1 MNISRNYNRGKSF
14 RFSEWCSGIVYKNDD
29 FIQDFVEYKGVLYAC
44 VAPFT
49 SKFPDKSNDWELVV
63 DGVGAT
69 FIPHVDKD
77 GNLTWTN
84 DSNLDNPQGINLKGP
99 AGDPGKDGIDGKD
112 GVDGKD
118 GKNGVD
124 GKDGKDGKDGVDGK
138 DGKNGV
144 DGKDGKDGLSAY
156 QIWLDAGNSGSEL
169 DFLNS
174 LKGNSIEQTVEWGF
188 WKN

>member
-29 FIQDFVEYKGVLYAC
+29 FTQDFVEYKGALYAC
-44 VAPFT
+44 VVPFT
-49 SKFPDKSNDWELVV
+49 SKLPDKSNDWDLVV

-69 FIPHVDKD
+69 FIPHIDKD

-84 DSNLDNPQGINLKGP
+84 DSNLDNPQGVNLKGP

-118 GKNGVD
+118 GA
-124 GKDGKDGKDGVDGK
+124 
-138 DGKNGV
+138 
-144 DGKDGKDGLSAY
+144 DGKDGLSAY
-156 QIWLDAGNSGSEL
+156 QIWLDNGNSGTEI

-174 LKGNSIEQTVEWGF
+174 LKGGSAEQFAEWDF
-188 WKN
+188 WKK

>member
-29 FIQDFVEYKGVLYAC
+29 FIQDFVEYKGALYAC

-49 SKFPDKSNDWELVV
+49 SKFPDVSSDWELVV

-99 AGDPGKDGIDGKD
+99 AGDPGKDG
-112 GVDGKD
+112 VDGKD
-118 GKNGVD
+118 GL
-124 GKDGKDGKDGVDGK
+124 DGKDGKDGVDGK
-138 DGKNGV
+138 DGK
-144 DGKDGKDGLSAY
+144 DGKDGLSAY
-156 QIWLDAGNSGSEL
+156 QIWVNEGHPEGTID
-169 DFLNS
+169 DFFNF
-174 LKGNSIEQTVEWGF
+174 LKEESTNQTSWDF

>member
-1 MNISRNYNRGKSF
+1 
-14 RFSEWCSGIVYKNDD
+14 V
-29 FIQDFVEYKGVLYAC
+29 
-44 VAPFT
+44 
-49 SKFPDKSNDWELVV
+49 LVV

-84 DSNLDNPQGINLKGP
+84 DSNLDNPQGVNLKGP

-112 GVDGKD
+112 GL
-118 GKNGVD
+118 
-124 GKDGKDGKDGVDGK
+124 DGKDGKDGVDGK
-138 DGKNGV
+138 DGA
-144 DGKDGKDGLSAY
+144 DGKDGLSAY
-156 QIWLDAGNSGSEL
+156 QIWVNAGHPEGTVD

-174 LKGNSIEQTVEWGF
+174 LKGESGEQTNWDF

>member
-14 RFSEWCSGIVYKNDD
+14 RFSEWCSGIVYKNND
-29 FIQDFVEYKGVLYAC
+29 FTQDFVKYKGVLYAC

-49 SKFPDKSNDWELVV
+49 SKLPDKSDDWELVV

-69 FIPHVDKD
+69 FIPHVDED

-84 DSNLDNPQGINLKGP
+84 DADLSNPTSINLKGP
-99 AGDPGKDGIDGKD
+99 S
-112 GVDGKD
+112 
-118 GKNGVD
+118 
-124 GKDGKDGKDGVDGK
+124 GKDGKDGKDGE
-138 DGKNGV
+138 
-144 DGKDGKDGLSAY
+144 DGLSAY
-156 QIWLDAGNSGSEL
+156 QIWLAQGNSGEIS

-174 LKGNSIEQTVEWGF
+174 LKGESVEQTTNWDF

>member
-29 FIQDFVEYKGVLYAC
+29 FTQDFVEYKGVLYAC

-49 SKFPDKSNDWELVV
+49 SKLPDKSNDWELVV

-84 DSNLDNPQGINLKGP
+84 DSDLENPQGINLRGP
-99 AGDPGKDGIDGKD
+99 A
-112 GVDGKD
+112 
-118 GKNGVD
+118 
-124 GKDGKDGKDGVDGK
+124 
-138 DGKNGV
+138 
-144 DGKDGKDGLSAY
+144 GKDGLSAY
-156 QIWLDAGNSGSEL
+156 QIWVNAGHPNGTVE
-169 DFLNS
+169 DFLES
-174 LKGNSIEQTVEWGF
+174 LKGTSGEISWNF
-188 WKN
+188 WKD

>member
-14 RFSEWCSGIVYKNDD
+14 RFSEWCSEIVYRNDD
-29 FIQDFVEYKGVLYAC
+29 FTQDFVEYKGALYAC
-44 VAPFT
+44 VVPFT
-49 SKFPDKSNDWELVV
+49 SKLPDKSDDWELVV

-69 FIPHVDKD
+69 FTPHIDED

-84 DSNLDNPQGINLKGP
+84 DSNLDNPQKVNLKGP
-99 AGDPGKDGIDGKD
+99 AGDPGKNGQDGKDGADGKDGINGKD

-118 GKNGVD
+118 GI
-124 GKDGKDGKDGVDGK
+124 
-138 DGKNGV
+138 
-144 DGKDGKDGLSAY
+144 DGKDGLSAY
-156 QIWLDAGNSGSEL
+156 QVWVNAGHPEGTVD

-174 LKGNSIEQTVEWGF
+174 LKGESIEQTTNWDF

>member
-29 FIQDFVEYKGVLYAC
+29 FTQDFVEYKGVLYAC
-44 VAPFT
+44 VVPFT
-49 SKFPDKSNDWELVV
+49 SKLPDKSDDWELVV

-84 DSNLDNPQGINLKGP
+84 DSNLDNPQGVNLKGP

-112 GVDGKD
+112 GL
-118 GKNGVD
+118 
-124 GKDGKDGKDGVDGK
+124 DGKDGKDGVDGK
-138 DGKNGV
+138 DGA
-144 DGKDGKDGLSAY
+144 DGKDGLSAY
-156 QIWLDAGNSGSEL
+156 QIW
-169 DFLNS
+169 
-174 LKGNSIEQTVEWGF
+174 
-188 WKN
+188 